1 MWIKFKGNIQI
12 CSRWARAS
20 WKGGRSRQ
28 KVHWVLAK
36 VTAFLQKE
44 HLGMRNAKKNF
55 FSTYLESAYSDEMTK
70 DDWVSCFRRRGVY
83 NGKLSSGISVSSESD
98 SFNSAIFFHLQI
110 YQLRSSKNFNVV
122 WPEMLLA
129 GLSVWHYVDILQVQ
143 ISTMTIDVQGKDL
156 DHFGIV
162 LRGLKWLWFVLKL
175 LELLLSPKAPY
186 AFWNSFH
193 IYTPPCCSIPFIPRH
208 STISMWPQM

>member
-1 MWIKFKGNIQI
+1 MEDAKTGLDEITRYLIDNDNEERCISHLQPKFISMWIKFKGNIQI

-98 SFNSAIFFHLQI
+98 SFNSAIFFTYRFINSGLQ
-110 YQLRSSKNFNVV
+110 R
-122 WPEMLLA
+122 
-129 GLSVWHYVDILQVQ
+129 ILTLCDQ
-143 ISTMTIDVQGKDL
+143 KCCWL
-156 DHFGIV
+156 D
-162 LRGLKWLWFVLKL
+162 
-175 LELLLSPKAPY
+175 
-186 AFWNSFH
+186 
-193 IYTPPCCSIPFIPRH
+193 
-208 STISMWPQM
+208 